1 MKILLSALFL
11 FICPLL
17 SAQVT
22 DSVQVI
28 MTTDGSVLIGIVIEN
43 RDSTLLLRHEQLG
56 NMIIRRKDIINEMDH
71 TNYDM

>member
-43 RDSTLLLRHEQLG
+43 RDSNLLLRHEQLG